1 MTLPPAETSASS
13 PDPAG
18 RERKDQLLAAA
29 AQMIVERGYANTR
42 IVDVARTAGISPALV
57 VYYFGTKENLLIEA
71 LRYSEVRFFV
81 SIEEML
87 AEPMPVRER
96 LRRLVEINFQG
107 DEVTPETPGSWSLWL
122 DLWSQ
127 AIREERAAEVRRS
140 LDERWRALVREAL
153 RQAQAAGEI
162 EPQIDIA
169 FAAAALGAILDG
181 FAIQVVLGDPAVDDL
196 ARIMDC
202 ANGFAMSLVGLTE

>member
-1 MTLPPAETSASS
+1 M
-13 PDPAG
+13 
-18 RERKDQLLAAA
+18 AAA

-71 LRYSEVRFFV
+71 LRYSEVRFF
-81 SIEEML
+81 SAIEEML
-87 AEPMPVRER
+87 VEPMTVRER

-107 DEVTPETPGSWSLWL
+107 DEVTPESPGSWSLWL
-122 DLWSQ
+122 DLWAQ

-162 EPQIDIA
+162 EPQVDIV
-169 FAAAALGAILDG
+169 FAAVAFGAILDG
-181 FAIQVVLGDPAVDDL
+181 FAIQVVLGDPGGDDL

-202 ANGFAMSLVGLTE
+202 AHGFGMNLVGLTE